1 MKYSL
6 QNDLEIDF
14 RDRCAQNADAWAK
27 KTFCHRE
34 YKSGM
39 SCQNVDGT
47 FSNMLDFYGT
57 RLGIASAGIGTKSE
71 LAERTGN
78 YLTMGWDLMAMA
90 VDKLAATGFEPTN
103 IAYILHVDVLDYDII
118 NDLMHGLYDAA
129 KKAGV
134 AISDG
139 KIVESG
145 SRISGYGDRMH
156 FNWGAT
162 VIGVLHTNL
171 EHPIDGSDVRPGDII
186 ISLKSRGLQ
195 GNGFSLVSKTM
206 IEHIGEAWHT
216 ARYDDMSTWGEV
228 LLTPSSIFAPVLGR
242 LLDAGIH
249 LKGIAHTIENGIEDN
264 LKRVLNVNGLGAS
277 LNNLFEPPAMVKK
290 ICELGQIPLE
300 TAYNFWN
307 MGNGMLIIVDKTTI
321 GPALLLMNKNDYEAV
336 AAGEVTA
343 EPRINIHY

>member
-1 MKYSL
+1 MKHSL
-6 QNDLEIDF
+6 QNDLDIDF

-34 YKSGM
+34 YKPGM

-57 RLGIASAGIGTKSE
+57 RLGIASAGIGPKIE

-103 IAYILHVDVLDYDII
+103 IAHILHVDVVDYDII
-118 NDLMHGLYDAA
+118 NDLMHGLCDAA

-145 SRISGYGDRMH
+145 NLCGYGDRMH
-156 FNWGAT
+156 FNWSAT
-162 VIGVLHTNL
+162 AIGVLHANL
-171 EHPIDGSDVRPGDII
+171 EHPIDGSDVRPGDMIL
-186 ISLKSRGLQ
+186 SLKSRGFR
-195 GNGFSLVSKTM
+195 GNDFSLVRKIMT
-206 IEHIGEAWHT
+206 EYLGETWHSV
-216 ARYDDMSTWGEV
+216 RYDDMMTWGEA
-228 LLTPSSIFAPVLGR
+228 LLTPSRVFAPVIGR

-249 LKGIAHTIENGIEDN
+249 LKGLVHITGGIEEN
-264 LKRVLNVNGLGAS
+264 LTQVLKVNDLGAS
-277 LNNLFEPPAMVKK
+277 LNNLFEPLPMMKR
-290 ICELGQIPLE
+290 ICELGRISMKA
-300 TAYNFWN
+300 AYTFWN
-307 MGNGMLIIVDKTTI
+307 MGNGMLILVDKTAI
-321 GPALLLMNKNDYEAV
+321 GPALLYLNKGGYEAV
-336 AAGEVTA
+336 VAGEVTS
-343 EPRINIHY
+343 EPGINIHY